1 MLLLVLEMCIHTKKY
16 AKTKRQKVEGFH
28 CKIAQFR

>member
-16 AKTKRQKVEGFH
+16 AKIKRQKVEGFH
-28 CKIAQFR
+28 CKIAQSR

>member
-1 MLLLVLEMCIHTKKY
+1 MLLLVLEMCIRTKKY
-16 AKTKRQKVEGFH
+16 AKTKQQKVGFH